1 MKLAMFCVVAAIILI
16 CPWMSFANPTPND
29 PDTFDDILKKSSH
42 GTLLPNSQI
51 PDVVP
56 FPTNALD
63 SSKRKYLKS
72 SVINFYNQFS
82 FPISLFANELF
93 LKINTQKG

>member
-1 MKLAMFCVVAAIILI
+1 MSLANLTLNV
-16 CPWMSFANPTPND
+16 

-51 PDVVP
+51 PVVEP

-63 SSKRKYLKS
+63 SYMASKRKYLKS
-72 SVINFYNQFS
+72 TVISYYHQFS
-82 FPISLFANELF
+82 FP
-93 LKINTQKG
+93 